1 MKQFFLEFIGLF
13 IVDLVL
19 YGLISIFFPEDI
31 LPFDVVI
38 YTALGA
44 SAVYCI
50 AKALENGYGEDA
62 VED

>member
-1 MKQFFLEFIGLF
+1 M
-13 IVDLVL
+13 DLVL

-38 YTALGA
+38 YTALGT